1 MIRDQNH
8 LNFKIMKRIIN
19 VFFVVIFILIVALFS
34 IRSWTKRNSPFEQIE
49 ASKGDLTI
57 KVSYC
62 RPLMN
67 KRKIFGDLA
76 PYNTVWRTGA
86 NEATVLH
93 VSKSCTFANQKVK
106 AGDYSLWTIPNKNE
120 WTIILNKEIG
130 QWGTNYDSDKDYIRF
145 KVLSV
150 AKKLPTEQLTIN
162 LTENSKGI
170 NFDLNW
176 ENTNV
181 AFLIK

>member
-1 MIRDQNH
+1 
-8 LNFKIMKRIIN
+8 MKKIIN
-19 VFFVVIFILIVALFS
+19 VFFIIVVVLIIALFS

-57 KVSYC
+57 KVGYC

-67 KRKIFGDLA
+67 KREIFGNLA

-106 AGDYSLWTIPNKNE
+106 SGDYSLWTIPNKNE
-120 WTIILNKEIG
+120 WTIILNKETG
-130 QWGTNYDSDKDYIRF
+130 QWGTNYDSDKDYLRF
-145 KVLSV
+145 KVKT
-150 AKKLPTEQLTIN
+150 AIKKLQTEQFTIN
-162 LTENSKGI
+162 LTETSKGI

-181 AFLIK
+181 EFLIK